1 MITDYFPT
9 TSQSGKN
16 NHAKQIRHNLIFF
29 QSKTADKQHGGFL
42 EMVTSH
48 SGVGCK
54 QPKHPNNFCSQFSS
68 SKVLAAFAFDSCPM
82 PNCSWQSFESHHAQY
97 L

>member
-1 MITDYFPT
+1 MQSKSGTTYF
-9 TSQSGKN
+9 
-16 NHAKQIRHNLIFF
+16 FF
-29 QSKTADKQHGGFL
+29 VQSKTADKQHGGFL

-48 SGVGCK
+48 SGVGWVQTAQASEQLLFSVQFK
-54 QPKHPNNFCSQFSS
+54 QSLCSP
-68 SKVLAAFAFDSCPM
+68 LAAFAFDSCPM